1 MRLLLGTTKL
11 TPCSIMKRPT
21 MRVWA
26 RSKTSTT
33 APSRRPRRSMPSTQ
47 ASARSLCSTA
57 RICLGERNRSSPPS
71 SGMRKPKPIGV
82 TDDAAADQIHLL
94 RQTVIA
100 LAIDDELA
108 VALHGAQAA
117 AQGLEVFLGGE
128 AEGRGDL
135 FERFGPALLGQ

>member
-33 APSRRPRRSMPSTQ
+33 APSRRPRRSMPS
-47 ASARSLCSTA
+47 
-57 RICLGERNRSSPPS
+57 
-71 SGMRKPKPIGV
+71 
-82 TDDAAADQIHLL
+82 
-94 RQTVIA
+94 
-100 LAIDDELA
+100 
-108 VALHGAQAA
+108 AQAA

-135 FERFGPALLGQ
+135 FERFGPALLGQVFQDEFAAGDGLVVFLRLALVKGVFGRTAFRHDIFLILKF